1 MILSHVTK
9 QYRTVRALD
18 DLSLTIEEGRITA
31 VLGESGAG
39 KTTLLSCIM
48 GLIPFEG
55 EIDGKGGKRPKRR
68 EDCSYLFQD
77 ALLLPNLTAEE
88 NIDLVLPKG
97 MGEKTREMLAR
108 VGLKGKEKTYP
119 HELSGGEKQRVSIA
133 RAFLYPHK
141 LLLMDEPFSSLDL
154 ALKRALMEL
163 VRSLREEEGGT
174 VLFVTHDVQ
183 EAAFLAERA
192 LVLHRGK
199 LIGDLTI
206 DAPYPRDL
214 LSPPPEAKE
223 LARMLLETG
232 EIK

>member
-9 QYRTVRALD
+9 QYRSVRALD
-18 DLSLTIEEGRITA
+18 DLSLTIEEGKITA

-39 KTTLLSCIM
+39 KTTLLNCIM

-55 EIDGKGGKRPKRR
+55 EIDGEGGKKPKRR
-68 EDCSYLFQD
+68 KDCSYLFQD

-88 NIDLVLPKG
+88 NIDFVLPKG
-97 MGEKTREMLAR
+97 MEEKTREMLAR
-108 VGLKGKEKTYP
+108 VGLKGKEKAYP

-154 ALKRALMEL
+154 AIKRALMEL

-223 LARMLLETG
+223 LARILLETG